1 MHLARWSDVG
11 QLEVADVTL
20 VPPEHDEVQI
30 EIGSAGICGSD
41 LHFFRGDFP
50 ARIGLTPGHEF
61 GGTVSAVGADVKHIK
76 EGDLVGVEP
85 LLRCGMCPFCISGDY
100 HVCADHGVIGEIQNG
115 GMAQFTTV
123 PGLTAFKAPQGI
135 DAELV
140 ALAEPLAC
148 SVHGFD
154 KVRLR
159 GHETVFILGAG
170 SIGLTA
176 ILAARANGAHTIVL
190 ARHPHQQAAARS
202 LGADEVIGEDEAG
215 VARMEELRRA
225 RVVDV
230 AVETVGGKGD
240 TLMQAQL
247 IVRPK
252 GKVVVLGVFSGG
264 PVNIHPLYLAARE
277 VEIIGS
283 MTYAGSEGHTDYQIA
298 LDVIQ
303 DYAEEARCL
312 VTHTFS
318 LDEVNTAFATALDK
332 ASESIKVHL
341 KPNSLVV

>member
-1 MHLARWSDVG
+1 
-11 QLEVADVTL
+11 
-20 VPPEHDEVQI
+20 
-30 EIGSAGICGSD
+30 
-41 LHFFRGDFP
+41 
-50 ARIGLTPGHEF
+50 
-61 GGTVSAVGADVKHIK
+61 
-76 EGDLVGVEP
+76 
-85 LLRCGMCPFCISGDY
+85 
-100 HVCADHGVIGEIQNG
+100 
-115 GMAQFTTV
+115 MAQFTNV
-123 PGLTAFKAPQGI
+123 PGLVAFKAPQGI

-159 GHETVFILGAG
+159 GHETGFILGAG

-190 ARHPHQQAAARS
+190 ARYPHQQAAARS

-230 AVETVGGKGD
+230 AVETVGGNGD

-264 PVNIHPLYLAARE
+264 PVNINPLHLAARE

-283 MTYAGSEGHTDYQIA
+283 MTYARSEGHADYQIA
-298 LDVIQ
+298 LNIIQ
-303 DYAEEARCL
+303 DYAEESRCL
-312 VTHTFS
+312 VTHRFS

-332 ASESIKVHL
+332 TSKSIKVQL
-341 KPNSLVV
+341 KPNG

>member
-11 QLEVADVTL
+11 QLEVADVAL
-20 VPPEHDEVQI
+20 VPPAHDEVQI

-50 ARIGLTPGHEF
+50 ARMGGTPGHEF
-61 GGTVSAVGADVKHIK
+61 GGTVSAVGADVKHVK

-100 HVCADHGVIGEIQNG
+100 HVCADRAVIGEKHNG

-123 PGLTAFKAPQGI
+123 PGLVAFKAPQGI

-154 KVRLR
+154 KVHLR

-190 ARHPHQQAAARS
+190 ARYPHQQLS
-202 LGADEVIGEDEAG
+202 L
-215 VARMEELRRA
+215 
-225 RVVDV
+225 
-230 AVETVGGKGD
+230 
-240 TLMQAQL
+240 
-247 IVRPK
+247 
-252 GKVVVLGVFSGG
+252 
-264 PVNIHPLYLAARE
+264 IH
-277 VEIIGS
+277 I
-283 MTYAGSEGHTDYQIA
+283 
-298 LDVIQ
+298 
-303 DYAEEARCL
+303 
-312 VTHTFS
+312 
-318 LDEVNTAFATALDK
+318 
-332 ASESIKVHL
+332 
-341 KPNSLVV
+341 